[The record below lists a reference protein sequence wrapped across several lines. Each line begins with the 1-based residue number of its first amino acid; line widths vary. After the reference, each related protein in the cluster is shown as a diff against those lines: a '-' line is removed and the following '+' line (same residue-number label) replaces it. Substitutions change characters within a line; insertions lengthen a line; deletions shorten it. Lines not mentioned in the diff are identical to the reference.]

1 MVPWPPEITSQTE
14 SRSVNPSG
22 MSHGHG
28 EPKTAVQYVEATRED
43 SRTPGRTRR

>member
-28 EPKTAVQYVEATRED
+28 EPKTAVQYIRGGN
-43 SRTPGRTRR
+43 S